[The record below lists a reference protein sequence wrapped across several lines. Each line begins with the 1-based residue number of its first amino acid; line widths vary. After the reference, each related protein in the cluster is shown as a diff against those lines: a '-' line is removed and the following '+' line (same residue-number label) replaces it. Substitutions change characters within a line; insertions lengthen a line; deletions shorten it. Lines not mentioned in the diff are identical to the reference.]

1 MQRTAIYVM
10 FLSCLCFIQ
19 PAGAQQRYF
28 VDGYH
33 GGIYGHYPLWQT
45 QFMTDT
51 LLKYKQWQINLE
63 IEPET
68 WDTVQLRD
76 PDGYA
81 HFKALFSDSSTT
93 ARIEFVNPAY
103 GQSYMYMAGGESMIR
118 QLYYGIEKIKSHF
131 PQATFQTYSSEEP
144 CFTSALPQ
152 VLRSFGFKYAV
163 LKNPNTCWGGYVKN
177 YGGEIMDWVG
187 PDGTTI
193 KMVPR
198 YASEQLED
206 NSTWQTTAWVNSKAY
221 ISSAL
226 AAGIKNP
233 VGMCLQD
240 AGWKNGLWLSKNDPS
255 VYTTWRNYF
264 AHIADTAN
272 AQRWR
277 VSQQDIKVSLV
288 WGAQVLQ
295 RIAQQVRV
303 AENNIL
309 QSEKLAGMYAIA
321 NSKPLQ
327 QDAFDKAWR
336 TLLLSQHHDC
346 WIVPY
351 NGHKGD
357 TWADKVVGWTTTSNN
372 IADSIIRS
380 LLYTPGNDKS
390 AITVYNSSLARRKEM
405 VTAGLPDALLQQTNF
420 SVSDGATT
428 IAAQLVKTNNKT
440 TIVFPATIAPMSSKV
455 YKISSTN
462 AVVNTAA
469 MVVENGNTVIMQTDL
484 YKLVIDKNRGGAVTS
499 LISKKI
505 GNHEFAGNN
514 TAKGFNALQGNF
526 YDEGGHASSLDRRA
540 TVEILDKGP
549 WLIRVAIHN
558 QIASHRYTQYITMQ
572 QGMERIDLSLKITW
586 SGKPRIGED
595 YAQHGG
601 YDGKDLHKAFYN
613 DTAKLILT
621 FPLNLAQ
628 QKVYVDAPF
637 DVTAAQQDNTFFNT
651 WDSIK
656 NNVIL
661 NWADVTD
668 GAGKYGLALFTDHT
682 TSYSHGTNFP
692 LSLTVQYA
700 GVGLWGRD
708 YTANGTTEIN
718 YALIP
723 HAGDWKKAMLCTAA
737 QNWNEPLYATTGVA
751 GNAIKSL
758 LSCGNAKWLLSSITQ
773 QNGTYLIRL
782 FNAEGDNKPHSL
794 TFNFP
799 VKAVALADLAGN
811 TIQHPVINNGNQ
823 LQLAIPE
830 KGFVTLA
837 VTTK

>member
-1 MQRTAIYVM
+1 MLQRTIG
-10 FLSCLCFIQ
+10 FILFSLCFFVQ
-19 PAGAQQRYF
+19 PLNAQQRYF
-28 VDGYH
+28 ADGYH

-45 QFMTDT
+45 QFMVDT
-51 LLKYKQWQINLE
+51 LLKYPQWKINLE

-68 WDTVQLRD
+68 WDTVQVKD
-76 PDGYA
+76 PQGYA
-81 HFKALFSDSSTT
+81 NFKALFADSAVAS
-93 ARIEFVNPAY
+93 RIEFVNPAY

-118 QLYYGIEKIKSHF
+118 QLYYGMQKIKAHF
-131 PQATFQTYSSEEP
+131 PQATFTTYSSEEP

-177 YGGEIMDWVG
+177 YGGEIMNWVG

-193 KMVPR
+193 QLVPR
-198 YASEQLED
+198 YTTEALEE
-206 NSTWQTTAWVNSKAY
+206 NSTWQTTAWFNSNAY

-240 AGWKNGLWLSKNDPS
+240 AGWRNGLWLPKNDPS

-264 AHIADTAN
+264 KHIADTTN
-272 AQRWR
+272 AESWR

-295 RIAQQVRV
+295 KIAQQVRST
-303 AENNIL
+303 ENKLL
-309 QSEKLAGMYAIA
+309 QAEKLAGMYAIA

-327 QDAFDKAWR
+327 EGAFDDAWR

-357 TWADKVVGWTTTSNN
+357 TWADKVVGWTNNSNR
-372 IADSIIRS
+372 IADSILS
-380 LLYTPGNDKS
+380 KQLQSDSGNGQS
-390 AITVYNSSLARRKEM
+390 VTVYNSSLNKMNEM
-405 VTAGLPDALLQQTNF
+405 VTVPLPQSLAAATAL
-420 SVSDGATT
+420 SVKDGSNT
-428 IAAQLVKTNNKT
+428 IAAQVMQKDGQPMAAFPASLQPMSNKVYNFVAAKT
-440 TIVFPATIAPMSSKV
+440 TVAKPAAIT
-455 YKISSTN
+455 STGDQ
-462 AVVNTAA
+462 VV
-469 MVVENGNTVIMQTDL
+469 MQTDL
-484 YKLVIDKNRGGAVTS
+484 YTLTIDKKRGGAMTS
-499 LISKKI
+499 LIAKKI
-505 GNHEFAGNN
+505 NNYEFVDKNA
-514 TAKGFNALQGNF
+514 TTSFNALQGNF
-526 YDEGGHASSLDRRA
+526 YEEGGKAFSGNHQA
-540 TVEILDKGP
+540 TVEVLDNGP
-549 WLIRVAIHN
+549 LLIRVAIHN
-558 QIASHRYTQYITMQ
+558 TIASHSYTQYITMR
-572 QGMERIDLSLKITW
+572 QGEQRIDVSLKINW
-586 SGKPRIGED
+586 KGNPRIGED

-613 DTAKLILT
+613 DTDKLILT
-621 FPLNLAQ
+621 FPLQLKE
-628 QKVYVDAPF
+628 QKVYADAPF
-637 DVTAAQQDNTFFNT
+637 DVTESRLNNTFYNR

-661 NWADVTD
+661 NWVDVTD
-668 GAGKYGLALFTDHT
+668 AQNKCGLALLTDHT
-682 TSYSHGTNFP
+682 TSYSHGKDFP

-723 HAGDWKKAMLCTAA
+723 HMGDWKQAILYTAA
-737 QNWNEPLYATTGVA
+737 TNWNEPLYTATGA
-751 GNAIKSL
+751 AKPMQSL
-758 LSCGNAKWLLSSITQ
+758 LSCGDAKWLLSSLTQ
-773 QNGTYLIRL
+773 QGDQYLIRL
-782 FNAEGDNKPHSL
+782 FNAEGDHNTHTL
-794 TFNFP
+794 TFGFP
-799 VKAVALADLAGN
+799 VKAVTLVDLAGN
-811 TIQHPVINNGNQ
+811 ITQQPVSNNGNQ

-837 VTTK
+837 VSTK